1 MVEIREILCPIDF
14 SETSRRALEHA
25 TIVAGWYKS
34 RLTALHVMHT
44 PLFPAPPIF
53 VAGFADAPT
62 APAVPDRRARE
73 DELRAWLEPA
83 RQAGLETDVLVVE
96 GNTAA
101 RILEQASARKS
112 DLIVSGTEGLGGVE
126 RFMLGSV
133 AETVLR
139 QGSCPVMTV
148 PPTAALA
155 ARIPY
160 TRLLCPVDFSE
171 PSLAALRFAFS
182 LAEEADANLTIMH
195 VLDWPADDELLVER
209 FDTPAF
215 RRVVEG
221 EARSRLE
228 ALIPD
233 EVRVW
238 SKPSAKIG
246 YGKPYRRIL
255 ETADAEGTDLI
266 VMGIRGRNPIDLALF
281 GSTTNHVVRRAPCP
295 VLTLRH

>member
-1 MVEIREILCPIDF
+1 PGGRCRKSGDRIGRRVPGGRARVRTGTRHRRAASSRATQRRHVDCGTSGRHARSRREPAARRSVLMVEIREILCPIDF

-112 DLIVSGTEGLGGVE
+112 DLIVIGTEGLGGVE

-171 PSLAALRFAFS
+171 PSL
-182 LAEEADANLTIMH
+182 
-195 VLDWPADDELLVER
+195 
-209 FDTPAF
+209 
-215 RRVVEG
+215 
-221 EARSRLE
+221 
-228 ALIPD
+228 
-233 EVRVW
+233 
-238 SKPSAKIG
+238 
-246 YGKPYRRIL
+246 
-255 ETADAEGTDLI
+255 
-266 VMGIRGRNPIDLALF
+266 
-281 GSTTNHVVRRAPCP
+281 
-295 VLTLRH
+295 